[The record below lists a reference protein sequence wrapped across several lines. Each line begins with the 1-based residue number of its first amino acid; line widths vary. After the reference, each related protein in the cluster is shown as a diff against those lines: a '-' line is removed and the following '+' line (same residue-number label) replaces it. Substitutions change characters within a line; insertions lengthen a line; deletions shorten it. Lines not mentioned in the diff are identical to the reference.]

1 MTCRFVA
8 SLLLGAALLGCSAGT
23 APTYV
28 PFGSPSASPGA
39 ATTSTPTP
47 EPIEV
52 PVEATWADIRGQP
65 EDALVAITGRVT
77 AGFMVSCFDVGCGL
91 NLYDPAD
98 ESGDAE
104 SLTVHVIAVTEAGT
118 PNTMVRLPRSFTE
131 DDLEL
136 TTDDGTTIRSGDNV
150 RVVGRVGRDGDAVWL
165 DCARLEAAPEPDP
178 TASPVAD
185 VVTFKQLRKLP
196 EGTLVRIRGTLSLP
210 WFTFCNDRICSITL
224 EDPASART
232 ADLFVPVIRGDDPR
246 YNGMLPLPSD
256 FRNRDLKVFT
266 DTGKRVGYGA
276 RVWIIGTLDNAPT
289 EEVRDIEVAAIVA
302 VG

>member
-1 MTCRFVA
+1 MTRRLAA
-8 SLLLGAALLGCSAGT
+8 SLLLGAAVLGCSAGA
-23 APTYV
+23 APTYA
-28 PFGSPSASPGA
+28 PFESPSAGPGA
-39 ATTSTPTP
+39 AGTSAPTP
-47 EPIEV
+47 EPVEV

-104 SLTVHVIAVTEAGT
+104 SLTVHVIAVAEAGT
-118 PNTMVRLPRSFTE
+118 PNTMVRLPKSFTE

-150 RVVGRVGRDGDAVWL
+150 RIVGRVGRDGDSVWL
-165 DCARLEAAPEPDP
+165 DCVRLEAAPEPEP
-178 TASPVAD
+178 TAPPVAD

-196 EGTLVRIRGTLSLP
+196 EGTLVRIRGTLSIP
-210 WFTFCNDRICSITL
+210 WFTFCTDRRCRISL
-224 EDPASART
+224 DDPASART
-232 ADLFVPVIRGDDPR
+232 TDLLVAVIRGDDPR
-246 YNGMLPLPSD
+246 YNGMLPLPKD
-256 FRNRDLKVFT
+256 FGKKDLKVFT

-276 RVWIIGTLDNAPT
+276 RVWVVGTLDNAPS
-289 EEVRDIEVAAIVA
+289 EDVRDIEVSAITA
-302 VG
+302 VR